1 MATLL
6 LISDAW
12 FELAEDT
19 APGKYSPADRY
30 QVLGLL
36 VRLVARRFQGFR
48 KIPTRRNVAPIMH
61 DGAVGLHI
69 YSPFEAPTGTRKVA
83 QELGHYGF
91 RLDAIPG
98 SRGRE
103 IKLTCQGLAGAK
115 IIPFPDRQAELKRSG
130 GQK

>member
-1 MATLL
+1 MAQETPPPKKPSPNQMGEVMATLL

-36 VRLVARRFQGFR
+36 VRLVARRFQGVR
-48 KIPTRRNVAPIMH
+48 KIPTRRNVTPIRH

-69 YSPFEAPTGTRKVA
+69 
-83 QELGHYGF
+83 
-91 RLDAIPG
+91 
-98 SRGRE
+98 
-103 IKLTCQGLAGAK
+103 
-115 IIPFPDRQAELKRSG
+115 
-130 GQK
+130 